1 MQRGITNRHEGL
13 GVHAGLGDP
22 NGVDGKD
29 SHLIED
35 ALDHVGGLVG
45 VEKAEEMPAA
55 FQGADFFLSIHNLMA
70 TLSHTN
76 HDLTSCLEKVS
87 VSWEPSKIFPFA
99 QLLAT

>member
-1 MQRGITNRHEGL
+1 
-13 GVHAGLGDP
+13 
-22 NGVDGKD
+22 
-29 SHLIED
+29 
-35 ALDHVGGLVG
+35 
-45 VEKAEEMPAA
+45 MPAA